1 MEPISFAI
9 GVIPLAALFNNCV
22 EAFDYIQSSKSFGR
36 DYQLL
41 QVKLDVE
48 KTRLLIWGDE
58 VGLQDG
64 NLHSSRFQIP
74 QVQRTIHNILN
85 CIFLVSYSIPVCRQ
99 FLTLQ

>member
-1 MEPISFAI
+1 MEAISFAV
-9 GVIPLAALFNNCV
+9 GVVPLVALFKTCI
-22 EAFDYIQSSKSFGR
+22 EAFDYIQSGKSFSR
-36 DYQLL
+36 DYRLL

-64 NLHSSRFQIP
+64 APSSSRFRMP

-85 CIFLVSYSIPVCRQ
+85 CIFMVI
-99 FLTLQ
+99 

>member
-1 MEPISFAI
+1 MEPTSFAV
-9 GVIPLAALFNNCV
+9 GVIPLVALFNTCI
-22 EAFDYIQSSKSFGR
+22 EAFNYIQSSKSFGR

-64 NLHSSRFQIP
+64 SPRSSRFQMP

-85 CIFLVSYSIPVCRQ
+85 CIYMVI
-99 FLTLQ
+99 